1 MALQK
6 EGYKMIKAVIFDI
19 DNTLYDYDKNHIYGM
34 KALADYCE
42 SAFGV
47 SGEEMKRCYKEAF
60 TYDKAFSII
69 KEDSGSH
76 FDPILAPIFCTCR
89 PELEAYYDNCEK

>member
-1 MALQK
+1 MRVAENVAHYHHEK
-6 EGYKMIKAVIFDI
+6 INGKGYPMGLSGEQIPVEARI
-19 DNTLYDYDKNHIYGM
+19 M
-34 KALADYCE
+34 ALADVFD
-42 SAFGV
+42 ALV
-47 SGEEMKRCYKEAF
+47 SKRCYKEAF

-69 KEDSGSH
+69 REDSGSH